1 MKSASGLPTSTVRKS
16 AIHVP
21 TSKKN
26 RTEGKGSRHCGCRL
40 SLFESRHPVCRLPP
54 GNKKKKNRTHLEV
67 GTSDADFRCFKV
79 GIPCADFETES
90 FFYISEVGT
99 SSADFTIHRLPYKS
113 CRSRWQEARPRWL
126 DSSSRWRPKAAA
138 RPF

>member
-1 MKSASGLPTSTVRKS
+1 MKSASGLPTFTVRKS

-21 TSKKN
+21 TSKRS
-26 RTEGKGSRHCGCRL
+26 RTERKESRHCGCRL
-40 SLFESRHPVCRLPP
+40 SLFESRHPECRLPP
-54 GNKKKKNRTHLEV
+54 GNKNQTHFEV

-79 GIPCADFETES
+79 GIPCADFETEKL
-90 FFYISEVGT
+90 FYISEVGIPY
-99 SSADFTIHRLPYKS
+99 ADFTIHRLPYKS
-113 CRSRWQEARPRWL
+113 YRSRRQAARPWRL